1 MLVLVL
7 LNILALIAVIIAV
20 YFLRPK
26 EMFLR
31 ISFSI
36 SGLVCL
42 ANLGIRYGRYS
53 TRNENALKI

>member
-1 MLVLVL
+1 MLDLAI
-7 LNILALIAVIIAV
+7 LNVLALIAVAIAV

-36 SGLVCL
+36 GVLVCL
-42 ANLGIRYGRYS
+42 VNLAVRYEAYGV
-53 TRNENALKI
+53 RNENV

>member
-1 MLVLVL
+1 MLVLAF
-7 LNILALIAVIIAV
+7 LNILALIAIVIAV
-20 YFLRPK
+20 YFLQPK

-42 ANLGIRYGRYS
+42 VNLMVRYEAYG
-53 TRNENALKI
+53 TRSGNV